1 MEQTGLQFSRAS
13 SSLKPHLF
21 EVSTTKSPLGVEE
34 ELVLVEIEVDVED
47 VLVSG
52 VVVGL
57 LVGVDVV

>member
-1 MEQTGLQFSRAS
+1 MQFSRAS

-21 EVSTTKSPLGVEE
+21 EVSTTNSPSGMEE
-34 ELVLVEIEVDVED
+34 ELVVVEVEVDVED

-57 LVGVDVV
+57 LVGGDVV

>member
-21 EVSTTKSPLGVEE
+21 EVSTTKLPLGIEE
-34 ELVLVEIEVDVED
+34 ELVVIEVEVDVED

-57 LVGVDVV
+57 LVGGDVI

>member
-1 MEQTGLQFSRAS
+1 MQFSRAS

-21 EVSTTKSPLGVEE
+21 EVSTTKLPIGIEE
-34 ELVLVEIEVDVED
+34 ELVVVEVEVDVED

-57 LVGVDVV
+57 LVGGDVV